1 VPVKEY
7 VDESAANFVALNRA
21 LNISN
26 DDFIRTTEV
35 RHKEGVHKL
44 WKACEKDI
52 YKKKYRGLYCVGC
65 EEFKKEEE
73 LTDGCCVE
81 HPKTTLEIVEEENY
95 FFKLSNYQDAL
106 TDLIEKDIYKIT
118 PETRKNEALSF
129 IKQGLEDFSIS
140 RSVERAH
147 GWGIPVPGDETQIIY
162 VWFDALS
169 NYITGID
176 YANEGPKFKEYW
188 PADVHVIGK
197 GILKFHAIY
206 WPAILL
212 AAKVETPKNLF
223 VHGYIMLGG
232 QKIGKSMGNTIDP
245 IELVEKYGVEPIKYF
260 LLRYVPS
267 YGDGDFSV
275 DLFKTRYQS
284 DLSNDLGNLLQR
296 TLTMA
301 EKYDIKP
308 TDLLGE
314 MIPGVAEMLD
324 IYRFDLALEK
334 IWVVVRSLNVL
345 IDDKKP
351 WDLAKSDPEELE
363 VVMRKILKDLC
374 DISISIEPFMPKTS
388 QQMKEQLVT
397 FKPISLFPR
406 LIEGDK

>member
-1 VPVKEY
+1 
-7 VDESAANFVALNRA
+7 
-21 LNISN
+21 
-26 DDFIRTTEV
+26 
-35 RHKEGVHKL
+35 
-44 WKACEKDI
+44 
-52 YKKKYRGLYCVGC
+52 
-65 EEFKKEEE
+65 
-73 LTDGCCVE
+73 
-81 HPKTTLEIVEEENY
+81 
-95 FFKLSNYQDAL
+95 
-106 TDLIEKDIYKIT
+106 
-118 PETRKNEALSF
+118 
-129 IKQGLEDFSIS
+129 
-140 RSVERAH
+140 
-147 GWGIPVPGDETQIIY
+147 
-162 VWFDALS
+162 
-169 NYITGID
+169 
-176 YANEGPKFKEYW
+176 
-188 PADVHVIGK
+188 
-197 GILKFHAIY
+197 
-206 WPAILL
+206 
-212 AAKVETPKNLF
+212 
-223 VHGYIMLGG
+223 
-232 QKIGKSMGNTIDP
+232 MGNTIDP